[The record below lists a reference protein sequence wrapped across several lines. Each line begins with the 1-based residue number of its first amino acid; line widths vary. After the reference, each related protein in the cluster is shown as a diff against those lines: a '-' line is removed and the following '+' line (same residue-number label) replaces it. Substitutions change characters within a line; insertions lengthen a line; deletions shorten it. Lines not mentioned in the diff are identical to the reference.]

1 MSKLRVYTS
10 PSVFFNPQRLR
21 LFIFEKGT
29 EGELEEIV
37 YDMTPGGDQR
47 KWQHLK
53 MNSWRE
59 TPMLRLEDG
68 SYIAE
73 TESALEQAQDTMWD
87 NRIWVHIL

>member
-1 MSKLRVYTS
+1 MAKLRLYTS

-53 MNSWRE
+53 MNS
-59 TPMLRLEDG
+59 
-68 SYIAE
+68 
-73 TESALEQAQDTMWD
+73 
-87 NRIWVHIL
+87 